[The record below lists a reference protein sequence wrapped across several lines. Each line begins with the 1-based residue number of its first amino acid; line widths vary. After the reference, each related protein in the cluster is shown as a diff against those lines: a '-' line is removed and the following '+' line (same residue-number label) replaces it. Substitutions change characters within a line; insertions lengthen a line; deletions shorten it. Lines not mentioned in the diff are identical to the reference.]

1 MAKIFF
7 PVPEFHKTKLFCDM
21 SPAYGNLINWEKQIY
36 IKLCSF
42 FYYSISF
49 LLFLKIGVFFH
60 LGLLSKQVPVPASKL
75 YKVHKIPR

>member
-1 MAKIFF
+1 
-7 PVPEFHKTKLFCDM
+7 M

-49 LLFLKIGVFFH
+49 LLFLKIGVFLH
-60 LGLLSKQVPVPASKL
+60 LGLLSKQVQFQLPSYIKFIKYQDNLRAGEIAQFVK
-75 YKVHKIPR
+75 